1 MIDSPRVSII
11 TSVYKCSDFLFEF
24 FLDVKR
30 QSIFTECELLII
42 DANEDVDNEDYKIIS
57 QFLSLPN
64 IKYKH
69 VGKCSVY
76 EAWNIGVKLAKSEIV
91 TNWNT
96 DDRRKWNSLGYQ
108 VEYLENNKD
117 VDLCYGELK
126 VSNIKNETF
135 EYCNSNQYWPTY
147 EGTLENQLLHNSPHC
162 LPVWRKDIHD
172 RFGMFNESYFSAA
185 DYDMWFR
192 ILKGGGKMKK
202 LKEEV
207 GLYYANPN
215 SISRKSSTYDK
226 AVQEVVSVREIYNT

>member
-76 EAWNIGVKLAKSEIV
+76 EAWNIGIKLAKSEIL

-108 VEYLENNKD
+108 VEYLENNKE
-117 VDLCYGELK
+117 VDLCYGLLK
-126 VSNIKNETF
+126 ISNCKNELF
-135 EYCNSNQYWPTY
+135 EDCNTGKVWASLDGN
-147 EGTLENQLLHNSPHC
+147 LENQLKHNSPHC
-162 LPVWRKDIHD
+162 MPVWRKDVHD
-172 RFGMFNESYFSAA
+172 KFGMFDESYFSAS

-192 ILKGGGKMKK
+192 ILKGGGNLKK
-202 LKEEV
+202 LDKLV
-207 GLYYANPN
+207 GVYYENQK
-215 SISRKSSTYDK
+215 SISRNRKTLEK
-226 AVQEVVSVREIYNT
+226 AMDEVRSVVEKYTV